1 MLAVV
6 AVTLAVYFLSPY
18 ISSFYLQ
25 MLVLSGINVVL
36 ANSLNLISGIT
47 GQLSLGHAGFMAI
60 GAYASAY
67 YSLQFPGTYHFIL
80 SLLIGGT
87 FAGLSGLLLGLPT
100 LRLKGDYLAIVTLGF
115 SEMIRVVFLNME
127 IVGGARGLPQ
137 IPHHTN
143 IVWVA
148 FIVSFTLLFIHRYM
162 GSYAGRAFLAI
173 RENEMAAQT
182 CGIHTTKYKVMSF
195 SIGAFFAGTAGA
207 LFAHHLTYISPSIFT
222 FTKSFEILTMVVLGG
237 LGSLSG
243 ATISAVLL
251 TFLPEVLRPL
261 QQITHIDLRMVIYS
275 LLLIILMLTRP
286 GGMMGKKEIWQL
298 FPLIKMKRKK

>member
-1 MLAVV
+1 MIALA
-6 AVTLAVYFLSPY
+6 AATIATYLLTPY

-25 MLVLSGINVVL
+25 MLTLAGINVVL
-36 ANSLNLISGIT
+36 ANGLNLISGIT

-67 YSLQFPGTYHFIL
+67 FSLQYSDPNYFLL
-80 SLLIGGT
+80 SLLLGGL
-87 FAGLSGLLLGLPT
+87 FAGAFGLLLGLPT

-115 SEMIRVVFLNME
+115 SEMIRVLFLNMGSL
-127 IVGGARGLPQ
+127 GGARGLPQ

-143 IVWVA
+143 LTWVVFA
-148 FIVSFTLLFIHRYM
+148 AAATLFFIHRWM
-162 GSYAGRAFLAI
+162 NSYFGRAFLAI
-173 RENEMAAQT
+173 REDEMAAQS
-182 CGIHTTKYKVMSF
+182 CGVNTTKYKVMSF
-195 SIGAFFAGTAGA
+195 SLGAFFAGVAGA
-207 LFAHHLTYISPSIFT
+207 LFAHQLTYISPSIFT

-243 ATISAVLL
+243 ATFSAILL

-261 QQITHIDLRMVIYS
+261 QQITHIDLRMIIYS

-286 GGMMGKKEIWQL
+286 TGIMGKREIWE
-298 FPLIKMKRKK
+298 LIPWPKRKA